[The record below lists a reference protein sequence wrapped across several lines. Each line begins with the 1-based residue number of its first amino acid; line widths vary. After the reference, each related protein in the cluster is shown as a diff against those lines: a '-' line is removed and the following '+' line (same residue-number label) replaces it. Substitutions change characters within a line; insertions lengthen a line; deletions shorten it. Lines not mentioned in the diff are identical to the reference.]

1 MIPIRLQLEGFT
13 SYRDKVEVDFTGFD
27 LACISGQNGAGKSSL
42 LDAITYALYGKA
54 RGKSDAIINTASN
67 AATVSLDFEYE
78 DQTYRVLRRNPRGK
92 STEVFFYILNP
103 EADSPEKSWK
113 DLSEHSVRETDAK
126 IQKTLRLDY
135 DSFVNASFFLQGKA
149 DSFATKSPTERK
161 VILSSI
167 LGLDQ
172 WEQYAKAAKDKKA
185 EIKGRVEAIEQQIES
200 IQNELAGEEN
210 SKQEL
215 ASAQMALD
223 LVKEKI
229 KAQEAQLAVLRAEAQ
244 AINAQAQKVELLKKQ
259 VLTNESALLKK
270 QAQAADKRAKIE
282 EFEHTLAKAEEI
294 TAAYQKLQSSR
305 KEMESL
311 DLLSQQVS
319 PLENKRGQLET
330 ELRVFSQRLNSE
342 IENLKKEE
350 KALQMDLE
358 KSNEDRL
365 KLKGLTE
372 QIDALGEP
380 IEPESLNEEIS
391 QLEEE
396 FNKLNQENG
405 GLKAQSDELVERL
418 NKVNNVN
425 EAVCPTCGQDL
436 SPEHREQVVAEIK
449 ALGKPLGDQYR
460 ENKEVIEA
468 LKGKLSAL
476 KSKQNEL
483 RATNQKRNRLENEA
497 ALLKQSLQ
505 QLEVREKQWKA
516 EKAVHLQTIQAEL
529 IQESFLPE
537 VRLELTELQQ
547 KIAVLA
553 YDQNLHNE
561 VRKRIQSL
569 AGAEKAQTDLLL
581 AQNNSSLI
589 KAELENL
596 QAEIQGEQDSL
607 EDAREG
613 LNKEVEALNEA
624 RLKTPDP
631 RIAQIELDQLREDQ
645 AVSDRKIGEL
655 NQALASIQKQRERQ
669 TTLREE
675 KERLNEQIR
684 QYAKLE
690 TAFGKSGVPAML
702 IEQALPEL
710 EEQANELLGKLTDY
724 NLNVKLESQRE
735 YKDKKRD
742 DKKETLD
749 IIVSDGSGARDYETY
764 SGGEAFRINFALRLA
779 LSRVLSHRAGAKLRT
794 LVIDEGFGNQDAQG
808 RQRLIEAINAVKDDF
823 EKILI
828 ITHIEELKD
837 YFSNRIEVTKTDSG
851 SSVEV
856 ILG

>member
-1 MIPIRLQLEGFT
+1 MIPIKLKLEGFT
-13 SYRDKVEVDFTGFD
+13 SYRNAVEVDFTGFD
-27 LACISGQNGAGKSSL
+27 LACVSGQNGAGKSSL

-54 RGKSDAIINTASN
+54 RGKTEAIINTASN

-92 STEVFFYILNP
+92 STEVYFYIFNP

-185 EIKGRVEAIEQQIES
+185 EIKSRVEAIEQQIGA
-200 IQNELAGEEN
+200 IQSELEGEEN

-244 AINAQAQKVELLKKQ
+244 AINAQAQKVDLLKKQ
-259 VLTNESALLKK
+259 VLTNESALQKK
-270 QAQAADKRAKIE
+270 QNQAADKRAKIE
-282 EFEHTLAKAEEI
+282 EFEQTLAKADEI
-294 TAAYQKLQSSR
+294 MAAYQKLQSSR
-305 KEMESL
+305 KELEAL

-330 ELRVFSQRLNSE
+330 ELRVFSQRLSSE
-342 IENLKKEE
+342 VENLKKEE
-350 KALQMDLE
+350 KALQTDLE
-358 KSNEDRL
+358 KSNQDRL

-372 QIDALGEP
+372 QIEALGEP
-380 IEPESLNEEIS
+380 IEPESLNEEINH
-391 QLEEE
+391 LEEE
-396 FNKLNQENG
+396 VKKLNQENG
-405 GLKAQSDELVERL
+405 SLNAQMDELAKRRK
-418 NKVNNVN
+418 KVDDVN
-425 EAVCPTCGQDL
+425 EAVCPTCGQNL
-436 SPEHREQVVAEIK
+436 SPEHRKQVVAEINE
-449 ALGKPLGDQYR
+449 LGKPLGDQYR
-460 ENKEVIEA
+460 ENQKVRKELE
-468 LKGKLSAL
+468 GKLSDL

-483 RATNQKRNRLENEA
+483 RTSNLKRSRLENEA

-505 QLEVREKQWKA
+505 QLETREKQWKA
-516 EKAVHLQTIQAEL
+516 EKAVHLETIQAEL
-529 IQESFLPE
+529 NQESFLPE
-537 VRLELTELQQ
+537 VRLELSELQH
-547 KIAVLA
+547 KIAALA

-569 AGAEKAQTDLLL
+569 SNAEKAQTDLLL

-596 QAEIQGEQDSL
+596 QTEIQNEQDLL
-607 EDAREG
+607 EDAREN
-613 LNKEVEALNEA
+613 LNKEEEALTEA
-624 RLKTPDP
+624 RKNAQDP
-631 RIAQIELDQLREDQ
+631 RIAESELDQLREDQ

-669 TTLREE
+669 ANLREE
-675 KERLNEQIR
+675 KDGLNEQLR

-690 TAFGKSGVPAML
+690 AAFGKSGVPAML

-710 EEQANELLGKLTDY
+710 EEQANDLLGKLTDY
-724 NLNVKLESQRE
+724 NLSVKLESQRE

-749 IIVSDGSGARDYETY
+749 IIVSDGSGVRDYETY

-808 RQRLIEAINAVKDDF
+808 RQRLIEAINAVKEDF

-837 YFSNRIEVTKTDSG
+837 YFSNRIEVTKTTYG
-851 SSVEV
+851 SSIEV

>member
-1 MIPIRLQLEGFT
+1 MIPIKLKLEGFT
-13 SYRDKVEVDFTGFD
+13 SYRKAVEVDFTGFD

-78 DQTYRVLRRNPRGK
+78 DQTYRVLRKNPRGK
-92 STEVFFYILNP
+92 STEVYFYIFNP
-103 EADSPEKSWK
+103 EAETPEKSWK

-185 EIKGRVEAIEQQIES
+185 EIKARVEAIEQQIES
-200 IQNELAGEEN
+200 IQSELEGEGN

-215 ASAQMALD
+215 ATAQMALD

-259 VLTNESALLKK
+259 VLTNESALQKK
-270 QAQAADKRAKIE
+270 LGQAADKRAKIE
-282 EFEHTLAKAEEI
+282 EFEQTLAKADEI

-305 KEMESL
+305 KEMEEL
-311 DLLSQQVS
+311 DLLSQQAS

-350 KALQMDLE
+350 KALQMDVE
-358 KSNEDRL
+358 KSNENRL

-372 QIDALGEP
+372 QINALGEA
-380 IEPESLNEEIS
+380 IEPESLNEEIR

-405 GLKAQSDELVERL
+405 SLKAQTDELVIRL
-418 NKVNNVN
+418 NKVDNVN

-436 SPEHREQVVAEIK
+436 SPEHREQVVAEIN
-449 ALGKPLGDQYR
+449 ALGKPLADQYR
-460 ENKEVIEA
+460 ENRDVLKA
-468 LKGKLSAL
+468 LERKLSDL

-483 RATNQKRNRLENEA
+483 RTSNLKRSRLENEA

-505 QLEVREKQWKA
+505 QTELREKQWKE
-516 EKAVHLQTIQAEL
+516 EKAVHLETIQAEL

-537 VRLELTELQQ
+537 VRLELSELQT
-547 KIAVLA
+547 KIATLA
-553 YDQNLHNE
+553 YDQKLHNE
-561 VRKRIQSL
+561 VRKRIQDLS
-569 AGAEKAQTDLLL
+569 GAEKAQTDLLL

-596 QAEIQGEQDSL
+596 QAEIQSEQNSL
-607 EDAREG
+607 ADAREN
-613 LNKEVEALNEA
+613 LNKEVEALDEA
-624 RLKTPDP
+624 RQKAQDP
-631 RIAQIELDQLREDQ
+631 RLAESELDQLREDQ

-655 NQALASIQKQRERQ
+655 NQALASIEKQRERQ
-669 TTLREE
+669 ANLRDE
-675 KERLNEQIR
+675 KEGLNELIR
-684 QYAKLE
+684 QYVKLE

-710 EEQANELLGKLTDY
+710 QEQANSLLEKLTDY
-724 NLNVKLESQRE
+724 TLSVRLESQRE

-794 LVIDEGFGNQDAQG
+794 LVIDEGFGNQDAEG
-808 RQRLIEAINAVKDDF
+808 KQRLIEAINAVKEDF